1 MVAMNNRERRIGM
14 NQIPGMNQIS
24 GMVITGVSVLLAAIT
39 SGIRLKPY
47 MDAGVEQTP
56 MTFAVYP
63 AGVAL
68 AITVPIVLL
77 LRWWQG
83 KKHVDIGPVTFADNS
98 LFVALGCWLY
108 IVVAVA
114 FFPYEP
120 LAPFFSTHPDAP
132 HSAPLSGS
140 NISVF

>member
-1 MVAMNNRERRIGM
+1 MSEKQLDVMSQVVGL
-14 NQIPGMNQIS
+14 G
-24 GMVITGVSVLLAAIT
+24 ITGVSVLLAAIT
-39 SGIRLKPY
+39 SGLRLKPY

-63 AGVAL
+63 AGIAL
-68 AITVPIVLL
+68 AITVPTVFF

-83 KKHVDIGPVTFADNS
+83 KKNVALGPATFTDNS
-98 LFVALGCWLY
+98 LFVALGCLLY
-108 IVVAVA
+108 IIVAVA

-120 LAPFFSTHPDAP
+120 PAPLQPAHQGTP
-132 HSAPLSGS
+132 HSAPLPGS

>member
-1 MVAMNNRERRIGM
+1 LGL
-14 NQIPGMNQIS
+14 
-24 GMVITGVSVLLAAIT
+24 VITGVSVLLAAIT

-63 AGVAL
+63 AGIAL
-68 AITVPIVLL
+68 AITVPTVFL

-83 KKHVDIGPVTFADNS
+83 KKNVDIGPVTFTDNS
-98 LFVALGCWLY
+98 LFVVLGCLLY
-108 IVVAVA
+108 IVVAVTV
-114 FFPYEP
+114 FPYEP
-120 LAPFFSTHPDAP
+120 PTTLQPAHQGAP
-132 HSAPLSGS
+132 HSAPLPGT

>member
-1 MVAMNNRERRIGM
+1 MM
-14 NQIPGMNQIS
+14 NQVLGL
-24 GMVITGVSVLLAAIT
+24 VITGVSVLLAAIT
-39 SGIRLKPY
+39 SGLRLKPY

-63 AGVAL
+63 AGIAL
-68 AITVPIVLL
+68 AITVPTVFL

-83 KKHVDIGPVTFADNS
+83 KKHIEIGPVTFADNS
-98 LFVALGCWLY
+98 LFVVLGCLLY
-108 IVVAVA
+108 IVVAVT

-120 LAPFFSTHPDAP
+120 PAPFLSTHPDAP
-132 HSAPLSGS
+132 HSAPLPGT

>member
-1 MVAMNNRERRIGM
+1 MM
-14 NQIPGMNQIS
+14 NQILGM
-24 GMVITGVSVLLAAIT
+24 GITGLSVLLAAIT
-39 SGIRLKPY
+39 SGVRLKPY
-47 MDAGVEQTP
+47 MDAGIEYTP

-68 AITVPIVLL
+68 AITVPVVFL

-83 KKHVDIGPVTFADNS
+83 KKSIDIGPATFPDNLS
-98 LFVALGCWLY
+98 FIALGCLLY
-108 IVVAVA
+108 IIIAVS

-120 LAPFFSTHPDAP
+120 LVPYQPPHPGAP
-132 HSAPLSGS
+132 HTAPLPGA